1 MELSN
6 LSQALLDL
14 DEEEVL
20 RLIDT
25 KVNNNEDPLS
35 VIDELR
41 IGMEAVGDRYEKGEY
56 FVSELVVAKEFF
68 EKGIELLEPKIIR
81 VGDDKATGTVVIGTA
96 VIGTVAGDIH
106 ELGKNIVITI
116 LKINGFKIYDLG
128 VDVSINAF
136 IEEVKRLNPD
146 IVGMSCLMTTSI
158 ESMKKTIEGL
168 RKLEGSKRFKIM
180 IGGGVV
186 NEKVRE
192 YAKADF
198 WGANAAEAVKIS
210 KTIMGSLR
218 EADDE

>member
-25 KVNNNEDPLS
+25 KLNNNEDPLS

-41 IGMEAVGDRYEKGEY
+41 IGMEAVGDKYEKGEY

-68 EKGIELLEPKIIR
+68 EKGIELLEPRIIR
-81 VGDDKATGTVVIGTA
+81 VGDEKAIGTV
-96 VIGTVAGDIH
+96 VIGTVAGDVH

-128 VDVSINAF
+128 VDVPIDAF
-136 IEEVKRLNPD
+136 VEEVKSLNPD
-146 IVGMSCLMTTSI
+146 IVGISCLMTTSI
-158 ESMKKTIEGL
+158 KSMKETIARL
-168 RKLEGSKRFKIM
+168 RKLEGSNRFKIM

-192 YAKADF
+192 YVSADF
-198 WGANAAEAVKIS
+198 WGANAAQAIKIS
-210 KTIMGSLR
+210 NTIMGSL
-218 EADDE
+218 